1 MALPSS
7 DTEEL
12 LEAPQGSHSTLGT
25 PFSRRVAMVLGGI
38 SLVALALMS
47 QRSPRG
53 LRSKMSGFV
62 GLADNCLEM
71 GMFYA
76 DPHKMENTERTVET
90 TAESC
95 QQRCVNTP
103 ACEHFTFWP
112 DGGCLLTDASST
124 AKAAPYQYSDTVS
137 GPAFC
142 GGRPAVDG
150 VMPAAEA
157 SVGTDVSTDSMTSE
171 PTPVLPGI
179 NGTSC
184 SAYPACMAV
193 GINQGSC
200 CPNDDNVLLGCCNG
214 FPPPLTKALPI
225 MPGAEC
231 TLFPGCANV
240 TGSCCPAAD
249 GTRLACC
256 DAPLI

>member
-7 DTEEL
+7 DTEL

-25 PFSRRVAMVLGGI
+25 PFPRRLAMVLGGI
-38 SLVALALMS
+38 SLVALALLS

-62 GLADNCLEM
+62 GLADSCLEK

-76 DPHKMENTERTVET
+76 NPHKMENTEKTVET

-124 AKAAPYQYSDTVS
+124 AKAAPYQYSDIVS
-137 GPAFC
+137 GPASCEDSLSPSSETQTATDTF
-142 GGRPAVDG
+142 GKTVQTLVAAAPG
-150 VMPAAEA
+150 V
-157 SVGTDVSTDSMTSE
+157 
-171 PTPVLPGI
+171 
-179 NGTSC
+179 NGSSC
-184 SAYPACMAV
+184 SAYPACVAA
-193 GINQGSC
+193 GIKEGSC
-200 CPNDDNVLLGCCNG
+200 CPNDAKVSLGCCNG
-214 FPPPLTKALPI
+214 FPPKVAELKIAAGTACIDFPACARMNIT
-225 MPGAEC
+225 GA
-231 TLFPGCANV
+231 
-240 TGSCCPAAD
+240 CCPASD
-249 GTRLACC
+249 GVRLSCC
-256 DAPLI
+256 DKMTSV